1 MSNMS
6 LQLASG
12 LVRTSARRDAADL
25 APVTVSTCGSL
36 TTSALPFRVKLIRTA
51 ANLCL
56 WEEQIGLL

>member
-6 LQLASG
+6 LQLALG
-12 LVRTSARRDAADL
+12 LVRTSAQKDVADL

-36 TTSALPFRVKLIRTA
+36 TTSALPFRVKPILTA
-51 ANLCL
+51 ANPCL